1 MAKLTS
7 AILQKIAPQTKA
19 ELRDRFLPY
28 LNEALPRYGIINELQ
43 VAGFLATAAFES
55 QYFQKTKEGKARP
68 SNPIWIK
75 YQSKYWHTN
84 FMGRGIFQ
92 TTHEKN
98 YRTFGQKM
106 KKKGLVEDSEI
117 FVKHPELL
125 EQPRWAVESAC
136 EYWETNHLDTYARQ
150 GFKGFSALQGKV
162 NKGSA
167 SKVAHDYGNRLI
179 VYERTRL
186 ALPDDFKLDSAAS
199 STPTATESAVT
210 SSPLDEP
217 SVSAEPPTNLE
228 VTQTS
233 TTVNDGNTETLAVT
247 AKNEQDVNTP
257 AVVDAPQPYREI
269 GLGGVLKNDAKAI
282 LPANIGVNTVSE
294 WIQQTTGWPTW
305 LTVLIPK
312 LAIVVVVCTFLWL
325 LYRVLTYLVWKWTEN
340 ERVKLLATINANP
353 KTKDLILK

>member
-167 SKVAHDYGNRLI
+167 AKVAHDYGNRLI

-199 STPTATESAVT
+199 STPTATKETAVQ

-217 SVSAEPPTNLE
+217 SASAEPPTN
-228 VTQTS
+228 
-233 TTVNDGNTETLAVT
+233 TVIMDGV
-247 AKNEQDVNTP
+247 
-257 AVVDAPQPYREI
+257 QPYNGV
-269 GLGGVLKNDAKAI
+269 GLGPTLISDGKA
-282 LPANIGVNTVSE
+282 LVPANFGLGTISE
-294 WIQQTTGWPTW
+294 WLQQSANVPAW
-305 LTVLIPK
+305 VANLIPK
-312 LAIVVVVCTFLWL
+312 LFIGALVLTALWL
-325 LYRVLTYLVWKWTEN
+325 LYRILTWAKHTWVEN

-353 KTKDLILK
+353 RTKDLILK